1 MLLSF
6 FLQSKK
12 SISEVLLSYTLPPMP
27 TWYGGG
33 GEWCECV
40 YYSASSAN
48 SVFSKVKLY
57 SSRVPGFYIW
67 LLDSFLSAKKNISS
81 LSSSSSPVY
90 QPTQQQERPP
100 PVFPFPLSCGLIT
113 ALLLGYT
120 YFLLLFQQHSISNN
134 KSLLFN

>member
-12 SISEVLLSYTLPPMP
+12 SISEVLLSYTLTPMP
-27 TWYGGG
+27 TWYSGGG

-100 PVFPFPLSCGLIT
+100 PVFPLSCGLIT

-120 YFLLLFQQHSISNN
+120 YFLLLFQQHSISNK